1 MGTYEDED
9 EDADEDDDDDEDE
22 DEDDDAPVESESD
35 ESEADESETA
45 WSSELS
51 PSPSSSSSSSAA
63 ASSELPS
70 TLSSAQLMQ
79 LLSAPASL
87 PAALGAGE
95 LSAGEGDGGGEEL
108 AARLGEPAD
117 SVQDAEHE
125 LDRSCRGGRAPGHQ
139 NMMNPLSPMATEL
152 P

>member
-1 MGTYEDED
+1 M
-9 EDADEDDDDDEDE
+9 
-22 DEDDDAPVESESD
+22 ESESD

-45 WSSELS
+45 WSSDLS
-51 PSPSSSSSSSAA
+51 SSPTSSSSSSAA

-108 AARLGEPAD
+108 AARVDGLAD
-117 SVQDAEHE
+117 SVEDAEHGIM
-125 LDRSCRGGRAPGHQ
+125 S
-139 NMMNPLSPMATEL
+139 
-152 P
+152 